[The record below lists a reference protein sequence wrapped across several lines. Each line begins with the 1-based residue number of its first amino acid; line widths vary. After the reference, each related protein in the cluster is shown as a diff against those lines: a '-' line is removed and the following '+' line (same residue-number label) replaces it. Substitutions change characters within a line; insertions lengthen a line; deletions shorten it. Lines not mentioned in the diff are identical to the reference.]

1 MIQSAINYYG
11 SKRRLL
17 SQILPLFPS
26 SINTFYD
33 LFAGSGVV
41 SLNVHANR
49 YVWNDFNTKLVNMFS
64 YLYSISDED
73 IERLNGYASKVAH
86 DKSLFYKL
94 RDKYNDNNDP
104 ALLYA
109 LITCSFNT
117 SPRFNRM
124 GQYNM
129 PYASP
134 SRLTDKFLLTHERR
148 LLDVIKRLRYMNIE
162 FSSYDYRNAINF
174 ESICDNDFIYV
185 DPPYFG
191 TDATYNRS
199 SGWTDIA
206 DEYFYRWLGKVV
218 ESDTNFALSNV
229 LSYKGNLNQRLSDFI
244 KKYSDCLNV
253 HHLDIRY
260 TANRANN
267 TQSDEVLVTNYN

>member
-1 MIQSAINYYG
+1 
-11 SKRRLL
+11 
-17 SQILPLFPS
+17 
-26 SINTFYD
+26 
-33 LFAGSGVV
+33 
-41 SLNVHANR
+41 
-49 YVWNDFNTKLVNMFS
+49 
-64 YLYSISDED
+64 
-73 IERLNGYASKVAH
+73 
-86 DKSLFYKL
+86 
-94 RDKYNDNNDP
+94 
-104 ALLYA
+104 
-109 LITCSFNT
+109 
-117 SPRFNRM
+117 
-124 GQYNM
+124 M
-129 PYASP
+129 PYASS
-134 SRLTDKFLLTHERR
+134 SRLTDKFLLTREHR
-148 LLDVIKRLRYMNIE
+148 LLDVIKRLRQMDIE

-267 TQSDEVLVTNYN
+267 TQTDEVLVTNYN